1 MLQYMA
7 CCKMSIDDKHIV
19 GWQNK
24 ELLLK
29 IKNSLSGLPVWACDC
44 CQLAIRHYTRSESC
58 MWYLIFVISYMCKN
72 TCGHELARND
82 CREVNGFSCGKNH
95 LTFHMDILLPCMICR
110 EVNGFS
116 CGKNHLT
123 SIWTFFPW
131 NWWRYTWVLPIY
143 PLARTFVLF
152 GSWNFM
158 ESSFTK
164 PWTILDPALS
174 SSAILTSLG
183 VLCSLVLC
191 SCGWANH
198 FSSET

>member
-1 MLQYMA
+1 MLQYIA

-72 TCGHELARND
+72 TCGHEFARND

-95 LTFHMDILLPCMICR
+95 LTFHMDILSLKLMK
-110 EVNGFS
+110 VHMS
-116 CGKNHLT
+116 TTDLSAGKNLCFIWVMKFYGKFLYEALDY
-123 SIWTFFPW
+123 SISSFILVSYFDESGSF
-131 NWWRYTWVLPIY
+131 VLP
-143 PLARTFVLF
+143 
-152 GSWNFM
+152 GFM
-158 ESSFTK
+158 FL
-164 PWTILDPALS
+164 WLS
-174 SSAILTSLG
+174 QP
-183 VLCSLVLC
+183 
-191 SCGWANH
+191 
-198 FSSET
+198 F